1 LIGLPT
7 GGFGVLAGR
16 GRRIIVTSLLA
27 IHFELPMHQIIGV
40 TLL

>member
-1 LIGLPT
+1 LIGPSD
-7 GGFGVLAGR
+7 GRFWLAEVGR
-16 GRRIIVTSLLA
+16 GIIVTPLLA